1 MARAFLHWGEQ
12 EALTNQ
18 ASLQNFGDGYKC
30 RNCPPLPTL
39 SAVSALVIA
48 SGLC

>member
-1 MARAFLHWGEQ
+1 MTDWGEQ
-12 EALTNQ
+12 EALSNQ
-18 ASLQNFGDGYKC
+18 ASLQNFGVGDGYKR